1 MGEIG
6 KLSPIRYQQGFYVM
20 TTPLTWHDV
29 IGAEKEKP
37 YFQQIL
43 SQVAQQR
50 QAGKIIY
57 PPQEDVFNAFR
68 FTPFENVNVVILGQD
83 PYHGPNQAHGLSF
96 SVRPGV
102 PAPPSL
108 VNMYKELEQE
118 YPDFKRPNHGY
129 LESWAQQG
137 VLLLNT
143 VLTVEKGQA
152 HSHANYGWEV
162 FTDAVIEQINQRREG
177 VIFLL
182 WGAHAQK
189 KGRFID
195 TNKHFI
201 LKAPHPSPLSAHRG
215 FLGCGH
221 FKQTNNLLAQQGRT
235 HINWQLDPIK

>member
-1 MGEIG
+1 ML
-6 KLSPIRYQQGFYVM
+6 K
-20 TTPLTWHDV
+20 
-29 IGAEKEKP
+29 KKKP

-162 FTDAVIEQINQRREG
+162 FY
-177 VIFLL
+177 
-182 WGAHAQK
+182 
-189 KGRFID
+189 
-195 TNKHFI
+195 
-201 LKAPHPSPLSAHRG
+201 
-215 FLGCGH
+215 
-221 FKQTNNLLAQQGRT
+221 
-235 HINWQLDPIK
+235 

>member
-1 MGEIG
+1 
-6 KLSPIRYQQGFYVM
+6 M
-20 TTPLTWHDV
+20 TTALTWHDV

-37 YFQQIL
+37 YFHQIM

-50 QAGKIIY
+50 EAGKIIY

-108 VNMYKELEQE
+108 VNMYKELEKE
-118 YPDFKRPNHGY
+118 YSDFKRPNHGY
-129 LESWAQQG
+129 LESWAKQG

-152 HSHANYGWEV
+152 HSHANYGWEI

-182 WGAHAQK
+182 WGAHDQK

-195 TNKHFI
+195 TNKHVI

-221 FKQTNNLLAQQGRT
+221 FKQANDILQQQGRT
-235 HINWQLDPIK
+235 PINWYLDAIE

>member
-1 MGEIG
+1 
-6 KLSPIRYQQGFYVM
+6 M

-29 IGAEKEKP
+29 IGPEKEKP
-37 YFQQIL
+37 YFHQIM

-50 QAGKIIY
+50 AAGKIVY
-57 PPQEDVFNAFR
+57 PPQEDIFNAFR
-68 FTPFENVNVVILGQD
+68 FTPFDNVNVVILGQD

-108 VNMYKELEQE
+108 VNMYKELEKE

-129 LESWAQQG
+129 LESWAKQG

-152 HSHANYGWEV
+152 HSHANYGWEI
-162 FTDAVIEQINQRREG
+162 FTDAVIEQINQRRDG

-182 WGAHAQK
+182 RGAHAQK

-195 TNKHFI
+195 TNKHVI

-221 FKQTNNLLAQQGRT
+221 FKQANDILQQQGRT
-235 HINWQLDPIK
+235 PINWHLDPIE

>member
-1 MGEIG
+1 
-6 KLSPIRYQQGFYVM
+6 M

-182 WGAHAQK
+182 WGAPAQK

-235 HINWQLDPIK
+235 PINWQLDPIE

>member
-1 MGEIG
+1 
-6 KLSPIRYQQGFYVM
+6 M

-177 VIFLL
+177 VISYFGALMLRKKVVLL
-182 WGAHAQK
+182 
-189 KGRFID
+189 
-195 TNKHFI
+195 I
-201 LKAPHPSPLSAHRG
+201 LINTLS
-215 FLGCGH
+215 
-221 FKQTNNLLAQQGRT
+221 
-235 HINWQLDPIK
+235 